1 MASETVC
8 YKRGINQQF
17 SLPSFKIDFTKWK
30 PEEVRIINIEYV
42 SFANSSVF
50 LKLIFT
56 NYPYK
61 LCIVSC
67 YAFKKQKNKNSL
79 TIDILMQ

>member
-17 SLPSFKIDFTKWK
+17 SLPSFKIDFTRWK
-30 PEEVRIINIEYV
+30 PEEVRIINIEHV

-50 LKLIFT
+50 IKLIFT
-56 NYPYK
+56 NCLHK
-61 LCIVSC
+61 LYIVS
-67 YAFKKQKNKNSL
+67 FNGLKNNL
-79 TIDILMQ
+79 IMNLVL

>member
-30 PEEVRIINIEYV
+30 PEEVRIINIEDV
-42 SFANSSVF
+42 GFVNCCVF
-50 LKLIFT
+50 LRLIFT
-56 NYPYK
+56 HYPHK
-61 LCIVSC
+61 LWIVS
-67 YAFKKQKNKNSL
+67 FKCFPKHYH
-79 TIDILMQ
+79 